1 MAIGGDRY
9 RASSLLV
16 GLSLEDTQA
25 QAESGKAGIRKIGK
39 ENRPT
44 MGEVATSKPNHQPN
58 LRNSQARPQPFHS
71 RMLRP
76 F

>member
-1 MAIGGDRY
+1 M
-9 RASSLLV
+9 ASSLLAN
-16 GLSLEDTQA
+16 LSSEETQG

-44 MGEVATSKPNHQPN
+44 MGEVSTSKPNHQPN
-58 LRNSQARPQPFHS
+58 LRNSQERPKPFHKRS
-71 RMLRP
+71 VRP